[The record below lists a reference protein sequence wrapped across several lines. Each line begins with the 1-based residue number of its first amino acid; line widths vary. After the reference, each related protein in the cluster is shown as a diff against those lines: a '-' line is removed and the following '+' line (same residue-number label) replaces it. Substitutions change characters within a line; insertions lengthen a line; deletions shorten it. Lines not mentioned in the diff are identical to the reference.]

1 MFGESW
7 NEIFLFELDLSPI
20 EEILSWP
27 VLEFV

>member
-7 NEIFLFELDLSPI
+7 NEIFLFEADLNPI

-27 VLEFV
+27 VLELV